1 VGKPPIIIGGGENK
15 RQEAVAVQRV
25 ACDRNNVSVA
35 FPRGLESALSV
46 GNAATQC
53 GEQCVKC

>member
-1 VGKPPIIIGGGENK
+1 
-15 RQEAVAVQRV
+15 VQRV